1 MIALGFAPGAVAAS
15 ARVAAAGL
23 CVASVA
29 ADGGQTVVLPRP
41 PAELRTVPSRAGWL
55 VEHYWDLT
63 EFGELGAAGASADSA
78 ASREVEQAFVNY
90 LSLFPL
96 VQSDS
101 LCRAAVAHLVEKA
114 DAASAQKGVEVG
126 AAEYF
131 FDLAEKYLYDLDSPL
146 ASEEQYL
153 WFINAG
159 LHAANLPAI
168 RKEIL
173 LAQKR
178 VIQNNPVGSQISDFY
193 FETPTGSGL
202 YFHQLLAHND
212 MSSTA
217 SSGSA
222 PCSQSLASVSSK
234 AEGSESSQPEI
245 LLLFFEI
252 GCPNCEAMIERLKAE
267 YPESCGAETSCG
279 AELSTGSDVQAG
291 ARRVKIVAIALNANV
306 TTFRAYAP
314 TLPSGWT
321 VGYDSTGAING
332 TIFAIR
338 HLPDLY
344 CLTPTGTI
352 LTKHSNLQ

>member
-1 MIALGFAPGAVAAS
+1 MIALGFAPRAVAQN
-15 ARVAAAGL
+15 V
-23 CVASVA
+23 
-29 ADGGQTVVLPRP
+29 TLPRP

-63 EFGELGAAGASADSA
+63 EFGEIGAAGASANSA

-101 LCRAAVAHLVEKA
+101 LCRDAVAHLVEKA
-114 DAASAQKGVEVG
+114 DAASAQKGVEAG
-126 AAEYF
+126 GAEYF
-131 FDLAEKYLYDLDSPL
+131 FELAEKYLYDLDSPL

-153 WFINAG
+153 WFIDAG

-178 VIQNNPVGSQISDFY
+178 VIQNNPVGTQISDFY
-193 FETPTGSGL
+193 FETATGSGL

-212 MSSTA
+212 M
-217 SSGSA
+217 
-222 PCSQSLASVSSK
+222 
-234 AEGSESSQPEI
+234 GSESSESEI

-252 GCPNCEAMIERLKAE
+252 GCHNCEAMIEKLKAE

-279 AELSTGSDVQAG
+279 AELSTGSDVPA
-291 ARRVKIVAIALNANV
+291 AERRVKIVAIALNANV
-306 TTFRAYAP
+306 TSFRAYAP
-314 TLPSGWT
+314 TLPAGWT

-344 CLTPTGTI
+344 RLTPTGTI
-352 LTKHSNLQ
+352 LTKHK

>member
-1 MIALGFAPGAVAAS
+1 M
-15 ARVAAAGL
+15 
-23 CVASVA
+23 
-29 ADGGQTVVLPRP
+29 VLPRP

-101 LCRAAVAHLVEKA
+101 LCRAAVTHLVEKV
-114 DAASAQKGVEVG
+114 DAASLQKGVEAG
-126 AAEYF
+126 GAEYF

-153 WFINAG
+153 WFIDAG

-193 FETPTGSGL
+193 FETATGSGL

-212 MSSTA
+212 MGSVA
-217 SSGSA
+217 ASGSA
-222 PCSQSLASVSSK
+222 PGSQSLASVSSK
-234 AEGSESSQPEI
+234 AECSETSESEI

-267 YPESCGAETSCG
+267 YP
-279 AELSTGSDVQAG
+279 DK
-291 ARRVKIVAIALNANV
+291 KIVAIALNANT

-314 TLPSGWT
+314 TLPTGWT
-321 VGYDSTGAING
+321 VGYDSTGSING

-344 CLTPTGTI
+344 RLTPTGTI
-352 LTKHSNLQ
+352 LTKHSFPAR

>member
-1 MIALGFAPGAVAAS
+1 MIALGLASGAVAQN
-15 ARVAAAGL
+15 V
-23 CVASVA
+23 
-29 ADGGQTVVLPRP
+29 TLPRP

-63 EFGELGAAGASADSA
+63 EFGEIGAAGATAGSA

-101 LCRAAVAHLVEKA
+101 LCRAAVAHLVEKV
-114 DAASAQKGVEVG
+114 DAASAKKGVEAG
-126 AAEYF
+126 GAEYF
-131 FDLAEKYLYDLDSPL
+131 FELAEKYLYDLDSPL

-178 VIQNNPVGSQISDFY
+178 VIQNNPVGTQVSDFY
-193 FETPTGSGL
+193 FETQTGSGL
-202 YFHQLLAHND
+202 YFHQLLAHTE

-217 SSGSA
+217 SSGSV
-222 PCSQSLASVSSK
+222 PGSQSLASVSSET
-234 AEGSESSQPEI
+234 EGSAAYESEI

-252 GCPNCEAMIERLKAE
+252 GCHNCEAMIERLKAE

-279 AELSTGSDVQAG
+279 AELSTGSVEQAG
-291 ARRVKIVAIALNANV
+291 ARRVKIVAIALNANAP
-306 TTFRAYAP
+306 TFRAYAP
-314 TLPSGWT
+314 TLPAGWT
-321 VGYDSTGAING
+321 VGYDASGAING

-344 CLTPTGTI
+344 RLTPTGTI

>member
-1 MIALGFAPGAVAAS
+1 MIALGFAPGAVAQI
-15 ARVAAAGL
+15 V
-23 CVASVA
+23 
-29 ADGGQTVVLPRP
+29 TLPRP

-63 EFGELGAAGASADSA
+63 EFVELGAAGASAGSA

-126 AAEYF
+126 GAEYF
-131 FDLAEKYLYDLDSPL
+131 FELAEKYLYDLDSPL

-153 WFINAG
+153 WFIDAG
-159 LHAANLPAI
+159 LHAENLPAI

-193 FETPTGSGL
+193 FETATGSGL

-212 MSSTA
+212 M
-217 SSGSA
+217 GS
-222 PCSQSLASVSSK
+222 V
-234 AEGSESSQPEI
+234 AEYGAETSQPEI

-252 GCPNCEAMIERLKAE
+252 GCHNCEAMIERLKEE

-279 AELSTGSDVQAG
+279 AELSTGSDVQA
-291 ARRVKIVAIALNANV
+291 AEQRVKIVVIALNANAP
-306 TTFRAYAP
+306 TFRAYAP
-314 TLPSGWT
+314 TLPTGWT
-321 VGYDSTGAING
+321 VGYDASGAING

-344 CLTPTGTI
+344 RLTPTGTI
-352 LTKHSNLQ
+352 LTKHK